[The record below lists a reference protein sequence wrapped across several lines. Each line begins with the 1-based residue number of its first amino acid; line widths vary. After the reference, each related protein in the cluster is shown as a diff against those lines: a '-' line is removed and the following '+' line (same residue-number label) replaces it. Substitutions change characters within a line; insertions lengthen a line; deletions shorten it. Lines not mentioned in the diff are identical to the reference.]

1 MILNSNGDEVRVL
14 RVATAVDNER
24 AGHHLSF
31 RDLQSDRWLFC
42 RLVNFRKPYGP
53 HEEMIC
59 DRYSLTADRGQ
70 REIKEALKG

>member
-24 AGHHLSF
+24 AGHQLSF
-31 RDLQSDRWLFC
+31 RDLQSGRWLVC
-42 RLVNFRKPYGP
+42 RLVNFRKLYGP

>member
-1 MILNSNGDEVRVL
+1 
-14 RVATAVDNER
+14 
-24 AGHHLSF
+24 
-31 RDLQSDRWLFC
+31 LQSGRWLVC
-42 RLVNFRKPYGP
+42 RLVNFRKLYGP